1 MTNCICSVFLLLN
14 LQQYNYEIRLQL
26 QQRVFNLFLPDL
38 DILEAGETCYIFQG
52 LEKSRKTIAL

>member
-26 QQRVFNLFLPDL
+26 QQRLFNLFLPDL